1 MRTSKVY
8 PEAHIDGG
16 TMYLPINISDTTLT
30 EPVYDEAGELVSTK
44 EVAGYAF
51 EEYRINKAEGLPAE
65 ATAALA
71 GAFQISTQALKI
83 LGVM

>member
-1 MRTSKVY
+1 MRTSKIY

-16 TMYLPINISDTTLT
+16 TMYLPINISDTTLI

-51 EEYRINKAEGLPAE
+51 EEYRINKAEGLPEE